1 MACGECLRRAWLLA
15 RVAGHIENVNTSVR
29 GFRAAE
35 LLALESPDLL
45 SAVASRDAAAI
56 AAEMSETDP
65 ESLRQAIAERG
76 CWSTCRHRPDYP
88 ASLRDLGDGS
98 PHALLG
104 RGDRSLLE
112 AVGDPHAAVA
122 IVGARKA
129 TSYGLGLSR
138 ELSAQLAMTELAIVS
153 GMALGIDSEAHRG
166 ALEAGGLTAAVLA
179 GGSDVAYPAS
189 ATALHRQIGERGL
202 ALSEMPPGTKP
213 MRWMFPARNRLIA
226 GLAGMTVVVQA
237 GTRSGSLITARQ
249 ALELGREVGA
259 IPGEVGLAASR
270 GTNALIADGAALVS
284 DAQDVLDRLA
294 GISGAITARRLTG
307 PPLDDLV
314 GEVLLAVEDGCSS
327 GDEIATRSGLAGD
340 EVAVALAQLELD
352 GYVET
357 GKGGLFRRTVLERP
371 PTA

>member
-1 MACGECLRRAWLLA
+1 
-15 RVAGHIENVNTSVR
+15 
-29 GFRAAE
+29 
-35 LLALESPDLL
+35 
-45 SAVASRDAAAI
+45 
-56 AAEMSETDP
+56 
-65 ESLRQAIAERG
+65 
-76 CWSTCRHRPDYP
+76 
-88 ASLRDLGDGS
+88 
-98 PHALLG
+98 
-104 RGDRSLLE
+104 
-112 AVGDPHAAVA
+112 
-122 IVGARKA
+122 
-129 TSYGLGLSR
+129 
-138 ELSAQLAMTELAIVS
+138 
-153 GMALGIDSEAHRG
+153 
-166 ALEAGGLTAAVLA
+166 
-179 GGSDVAYPAS
+179 
-189 ATALHRQIGERGL
+189 
-202 ALSEMPPGTKP
+202 
-213 MRWMFPARNRLIA
+213 MFPARNRLIA

-249 ALELGREVGA
+249 ALELGREVG
-259 IPGEVGLAASR
+259 R